1 MDVLNDLLS
10 GSKSRSWCFVAT
22 PTDALLFGSPFS
34 HCKNGTVDQAKRIM
48 VAAECHT
55 ALIAVW
61 IYGKGA
67 GYNWG
72 VN

>member
-1 MDVLNDLLS
+1 
-10 GSKSRSWCFVAT
+10 VAT

-61 IYGKGA
+61 IYGKDA